1 MSNEEFILSHLEDDV
16 RSLALKKMPEGIDAL
31 WVLKQIEGYQTAKR
45 KLPSWAEVKGLWFPP
60 KLSMEQCSSQ
70 STAEYKALLLRRLL
84 QKGSSKNRLSPKDD
98 RPCEKSLVDLT
109 GGFGVDF
116 SYMSREVDKAIY
128 VERQEELC
136 EAARHNFPLLN
147 LANAEV
153 HNEECESFLNALSS
167 DNPAIH
173 FGVSSSDAPATR
185 FGAYFID
192 PARRD
197 DVGKKVFFI
206 EDCTPDLTVLQNV
219 MLSTA
224 DYIIV
229 KLSPMLDITQA
240 LRSLKNVRE
249 VHVVS
254 VKGECKELLFV
265 MQSILTPNV
274 TESISYHCVNLDTD
288 EDSFVCP
295 DTYNAGVV
303 YIEIPCQGQYLYEP
317 NASIM
322 KAGMQDAFAEKYGLE
337 KLHPHSNLFIGETL
351 KANIPARSF
360 LITDLCDFSKS
371 SIRTMLKDVCQANI
385 TIRNFPSTVPG
396 LRKRLKVKEGGAVY
410 LFATTLKD
418 GKHVLIKCEK
428 PKKD

>member
-1 MSNEEFILSHLEDDV
+1 MSNEEYIFLHLDDDV
-16 RSLALKKMPEGIDAL
+16 RSLALKKMPEGVDAM
-31 WVLKQIEGYQTAKR
+31 WVLKQIEGYQAAKR
-45 KLPSWAEVKGLWFPP
+45 KLPAWAEVKGLWFPP

-84 QKGSSKNRLSPKDD
+84 TQYNNPHN
-98 RPCEKSLVDLT
+98 KSLVDLT

-116 SYMSREVDKAIY
+116 SYMSREVESSIY

-136 EAARHNFPLLN
+136 KAARHNFPLLN
-147 LANAEV
+147 LINAEV
-153 HNEECESFLNALSS
+153 RNEECESFLNTLIT
-167 DNPAIH
+167 NK
-173 FGVSSSDAPATR
+173 PATC

-197 DVGKKVFFI
+197 NAGKKVFFI
-206 EDCTPDLTVLQNV
+206 EDCTPDLTVLQDT

-224 DYIIV
+224 AFIIV

-240 LRSLKNVRE
+240 LRSLKNVIE

-265 MQSILTPNV
+265 MQSSPA
-274 TESISYHCVNLDTD
+274 ERADFYCVNIDTD
-288 EDSFVCP
+288 EDAFLCT
-295 DTYNAGVV
+295 DTHRASVEYAETVS
-303 YIEIPCQGQYLYEP
+303 PGQYLYEP

-322 KAGMQDAFAEKYGLE
+322 KAGMQDAFAEKYGLQ
-337 KLHPHSNLFIGETL
+337 KLHPHSNLFIGATFI
-351 KANIPARSF
+351 NRVPSRCF
-360 LITDLCDFSKS
+360 LITDMCDFSKS
-371 SIRTMLKDVCQANI
+371 SIRTMLNGVSKANI
-385 TIRNFPSTVPG
+385 TIRNFPSTVQE
-396 LRKRLKVKEGGAVY
+396 LRKRLKVKEGGEVY

-428 PKKD
+428 HKKD